1 MDLVAGWIR
10 TVYSFTCK
18 KRFLGSHGRNRA
30 ECGYFFFLLEFSQKF
45 SISSAEENAWR
56 RVRHCSMWIL
66 KASNK
71 KGGGGGELHVEP
83 SNGVQRGGELGL

>member
-1 MDLVAGWIR
+1 MRL
-10 TVYSFTCK
+10 
-18 KRFLGSHGRNRA
+18 
-30 ECGYFFFLLEFSQKF
+30 FFFLLEFSQKF

-71 KGGGGGELHVEP
+71 KGGGELHVEP